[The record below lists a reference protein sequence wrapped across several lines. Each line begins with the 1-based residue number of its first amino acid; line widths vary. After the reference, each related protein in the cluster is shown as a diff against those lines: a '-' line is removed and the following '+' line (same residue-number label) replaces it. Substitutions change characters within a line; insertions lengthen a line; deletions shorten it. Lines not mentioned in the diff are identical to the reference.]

1 MNQSI
6 KKIQKNLLALKML
19 IVMVCIFFTGTINA
33 QSNAL
38 GPPDPC
44 VDPFDPCPID
54 GGVFFL
60 IALVIFIAAKKA
72 FDNKKQKQ
80 AIL

>member
-6 KKIQKNLLALKML
+6 KKIQKRLLALKML

-33 QSNAL
+33 Q

-44 VDPFDPCPID
+44 TDPFEPCPID

-60 IALVIFIAAKKA
+60 IALVILIAAKKA